1 MDGPSPGQH
10 DGRHRDGSQP
20 DRIAP
25 RTWRPRHG
33 RCARP
38 PHRLAGD
45 GSSRRGEPHADRALS
60 RRRRSHGCRARVRR
74 AARTRGERGQRVGDV
89 LRAARRGV
97 RRPIGGAVHARAGAL
112 RHHALGRTVPDR
124 LSRDHARGR
133 VARARRA
140 WRARRDRRGDRGRGP
155 RGRRGARVPGGAG
168 RSRASDRRPGHG
180 VHVLHGRARVAG
192 RRRAGRGSRR
202 GCVTWS
208 GWAGTP
214 TRTPRWRARSSAR
227 STAGAGS
234 PRRGSSAW
242 STASALETDAL
253 ALADL
258 AGRRTQP
265 GPGE

>member
-1 MDGPSPGQH
+1 MASSTRTMCSPATSPGWRRVLPTW
-10 DGRHRDGSQP
+10 GTSRGSCSL
-20 DRIAP
+20 AP
-25 RTWRPRHG
+25 PTEPRMPRASTSSSADPEVSAG
-33 RCARP
+33 NGSVMYCAP
-38 PHRLAGD
+38 LGVAY
-45 GSSRRGEPHADRALS
+45 ADRS
-60 RRRRSHGCRARVRR
+60 
-74 AARTRGERGQRVGDV
+74 
-89 LRAARRGV
+89 
-97 RRPIGGAVHARAGAL
+97 GGTAHARAGAL
-112 RHHALGRTVPDR
+112 RHHALGRTLPDR
-124 LSRDHARGR
+124 LSRGHARGR

-140 WRARRDRRGDRGRGP
+140 WRARGDRRGDRGRGP

-180 VHVLHGRARVAG
+180 VHVLHGRARAAG

-202 GCVTWS
+202 VCVTWS
-208 GWAGTP
+208 RWAGTP

-227 STAGAGS
+227 STAGADS

-258 AGRRTQP
+258 AGRRTRP